1 MSLQNMG
8 VLLRAARR
16 EKVALG
22 AFECWDSLNIQGIAR
37 AAKTCGAPVIFQ
49 ATSMEYGSMDGA
61 DTLADMVSFYVK
73 KYGIDA
79 ALHLDHGT
87 SLDEVDECLKAGFTS
102 VMIDASS
109 TPFEENVRLSAEAS
123 RMAHACG
130 ASCEAELGH
139 VGGGDGGDGSESAL
153 TVPEEATEFVART
166 QVDCLAVSVGTVHGE
181 YRGTP
186 KLRFDRLEEI
196 AKRTDLPLVLH
207 GGSGTPDDQLLKAI
221 RMGIAKINIC
231 TDISKAFIAGI
242 EEAKATRTPSLAG
255 RFYSVARD
263 HVEKRT
269 AELIRLFR
277 GEQV

>member
-1 MSLQNMG
+1 MGLRNMG
-8 VLLRAARR
+8 ELLRAARK
-16 EKVALG
+16 EQAALG
-22 AFECWDSLNIQGIAR
+22 AFECWDSLNIQAIAR
-37 AAKTCGAPVIFQ
+37 AAKACAAPVIFQ

-61 DTLADMVSFYVK
+61 DALADMVAFYVK
-73 KYGIDA
+73 KYDIEA

-109 TPFEENVRLSAEAS
+109 TPFEENVRLSGEAS

-153 TVPEEATEFVART
+153 TVPEEAGDFVAQT
-166 QVDCLAVSVGTVHGE
+166 QVDCLAVSIGTVHGE

-186 KLRFDRLEEI
+186 KLRFDRLAEI
-196 AKRTDLPLVLH
+196 ARRTDLPLVLH
-207 GGSGTPDDQLLKAI
+207 GGSGTPDDQLVKAI

-231 TDISKAFIAGI
+231 TDISKAFLAGI
-242 EEAKATRTPSLAG
+242 DEARATRMPSLAG
-255 RFYSVARD
+255 RFYGVARD

-277 GEQV
+277 GEIA